1 MRRELD
7 RLVLALG
14 GVLLIG
20 GAGLGLYDEHQ
31 DRKTSAWLRASRLTG
46 GNPDA
51 GREAIGR
58 YGCGACHQIPGAPGA
73 AGQAGPPLTGVAAR
87 AYIAGRFANDPPT
100 LIRWIREPQ
109 AMAPGVA
116 MPDMGVDEQAGRD
129 IAAYLYTLK

>member
-1 MRRELD
+1 MRREMQH
-7 RLVLALG
+7 LALAVA
-14 GVLLIG
+14 GVVLIG
-20 GAGLGLYDEHQ
+20 GVGLGVYVE
-31 DRKTSAWLRASRLTG
+31 RREREEAAWRHAARLTG
-46 GNPDA
+46 GSPEA
-51 GREAIGR
+51 GLKAIAR

-73 AGQAGPPLTGVAAR
+73 AGQVGPPLTGVGAR

-129 IAAYLYTLK
+129 IAAYLYTLG